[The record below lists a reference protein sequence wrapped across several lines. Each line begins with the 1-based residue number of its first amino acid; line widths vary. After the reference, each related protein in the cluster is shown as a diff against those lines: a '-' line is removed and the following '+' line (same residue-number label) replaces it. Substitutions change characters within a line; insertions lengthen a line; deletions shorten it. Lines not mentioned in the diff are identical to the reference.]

1 MFNRLPDRGQDTSRQ
16 IGDFQGVQAA
26 LGRAAGWDKTTARG
40 DMSPNYGIA
49 GVMSSEG
56 MVSGSIQQ
64 EPPYDSVVAG
74 QGYAIPRT
82 EEFAWALSNPPMRAR
97 EGDMFN

>member
-82 EEFAWALSNPPMRAR
+82 EEFAWIVPMQILLCV
-97 EGDMFN
+97 E